1 MKLFRD
7 KFLGYKRCPYI
18 LPKCCVITSSTPGIE
33 FVCFD
38 ASQGPEPQDS
48 VPESSQW
55 LDSWIP
61 ARYPLPINTRVGTP
75 GLGITLSF
83 ASDVVLHLNFLK
95 QFLKEWNG

>member
-18 LPKCCVITSSTPGIE
+18 LPKCCVITSSTPGIQ

-48 VPESSQW
+48 VPESSQ
-55 LDSWIP
+55 
-61 ARYPLPINTRVGTP
+61 
-75 GLGITLSF
+75 
-83 ASDVVLHLNFLK
+83 
-95 QFLKEWNG
+95 